1 MWQFL
6 LTAVVAGS
14 TCFAAK
20 RFFAQQTSQCSYG
33 EEVPT
38 VDDAHNS
45 SHRQLRMTKVELRSV
60 GEVRTVQCNGR
71 RKWLLDF
78 KKRRKTVN
86 NISAKTAFLSFKRR
100 KSINNNSPL
109 LSPKKQ
115 AASVL
120 FDSGVRFGIKCMM
133 VGRAEV
139 SELTKTMNTTAKI
152 VEELKSEITIKKSPQ
167 AHQVLDYVGN
177 IISGLECSNMSDED
191 EEIMLKKTNS
201 ELRETDSKFWCLPLI
216 DNGECE
222 SSALTE
228 DLDSQ
233 VLDMDQLEA
242 ELESELQKL
251 PGDSPDTIFH
261 EETRSKLYEIEQ
273 RENQIVELESE
284 LYLAR
289 SKLQEKEAEL
299 QALKNCVTLLIELP
313 LSTVSGTSHG
323 TKAHNGTTNW
333 GYNTLDSMSEQ
344 SVGDVKTL
352 IVCEP
357 SDSDLYEHTKY
368 IDKII

>member
-1 MWQFL
+1 
-6 LTAVVAGS
+6 
-14 TCFAAK
+14 
-20 RFFAQQTSQCSYG
+20 
-33 EEVPT
+33 
-38 VDDAHNS
+38 
-45 SHRQLRMTKVELRSV
+45 
-60 GEVRTVQCNGR
+60 
-71 RKWLLDF
+71 
-78 KKRRKTVN
+78 
-86 NISAKTAFLSFKRR
+86 
-100 KSINNNSPL
+100 
-109 LSPKKQ
+109 
-115 AASVL
+115 
-120 FDSGVRFGIKCMM
+120 M

-152 VEELKSEITIKKSPQ
+152 VEELKSEIIIKKSPLAQ
-167 AHQVLDYVGN
+167 QVFDYVDN
-177 IISGLECSNMSDED
+177 IIRGLECSNMSDKD

-201 ELRETDSKFWCLPLI
+201 ELGDTDSKFWCLPLI

-233 VLDMDQLEA
+233 VLDMGQLEA
-242 ELESELQKL
+242 ELEFELQNL
-251 PGDSPDTIFH
+251 PGDCPDTICH

-273 RENQIVELESE
+273 RENQIAELESE

-289 SKLQEKEAEL
+289 SKLQENEAEL

-313 LSTVSGTSHG
+313 LSTVTGTSHG

-357 SDSDLYEHTKY
+357 RDSDLYEHTKY

>member
-6 LTAVVAGS
+6 LTAGS

-20 RFFAQQTSQCSYG
+20 RFFAQQTSQRSYG
-33 EEVPT
+33 EQVPT

-45 SHRQLRMTKVELRSV
+45 SHRQLRMTKVELS
-60 GEVRTVQCNGR
+60 
-71 RKWLLDF
+71 
-78 KKRRKTVN
+78 
-86 NISAKTAFLSFKRR
+86 
-100 KSINNNSPL
+100 
-109 LSPKKQ
+109 
-115 AASVL
+115 
-120 FDSGVRFGIKCMM
+120 
-133 VGRAEV
+133 
-139 SELTKTMNTTAKI
+139 
-152 VEELKSEITIKKSPQ
+152 
-167 AHQVLDYVGN
+167 
-177 IISGLECSNMSDED
+177 
-191 EEIMLKKTNS
+191 
-201 ELRETDSKFWCLPLI
+201 
-216 DNGECE
+216 GECE

-228 DLDSQ
+228 DLDSL
-233 VLDMDQLEA
+233 VLDRDQLEA
-242 ELESELQKL
+242 ELEFELQKL
-251 PGDSPDTIFH
+251 PGDTPDTIFH
-261 EETRSKLYEIEQ
+261 EETRSKLYEVKVPNEGCSGADDSNFNSSQFHALSASQLNQKLCELQIEQ
-273 RENQIVELESE
+273 RENQIAELESE

-299 QALKNCVTLLIELP
+299 QALKNCVTLLIKLP

>member
-6 LTAVVAGS
+6 LTAGS

-33 EEVPT
+33 EQVPT
-38 VDDAHNS
+38 VDDAHKS
-45 SHRQLRMTKVELRSV
+45 SHRQIRMTKVELRSV
-60 GEVRTVQCNGR
+60 GEVRTVQCNRR
-71 RKWLLDF
+71 RKWHLDL

-100 KSINNNSPL
+100 KSINSNSPL
-109 LSPKKQ
+109 LSPTKQ

-120 FDSGVRFGIKCMM
+120 FDSGVRW
-133 VGRAEV
+133 
-139 SELTKTMNTTAKI
+139 L
-152 VEELKSEITIKKSPQ
+152 EELS
-167 AHQVLDYVGN
+167 
-177 IISGLECSNMSDED
+177 
-191 EEIMLKKTNS
+191 
-201 ELRETDSKFWCLPLI
+201 
-216 DNGECE
+216 GECE
-222 SSALTE
+222 SSALRE

-233 VLDMDQLEA
+233 VLDRDQVEA
-242 ELESELQKL
+242 ELEFELQKL
-251 PGDSPDTIFH
+251 PGDTPDTIFH
-261 EETRSKLYEIEQ
+261 EETRSKLYEVKVPNEGCSGADDSNFNSSQFHALSASQLNQKLCELQIEQ
-273 RENQIVELESE
+273 RENQIAELESE

-299 QALKNCVTLLIELP
+299 QALKNCVTLLIKLP

-323 TKAHNGTTNW
+323 TKARNGTTNW

-352 IVCEP
+352 IV
-357 SDSDLYEHTKY
+357 
-368 IDKII
+368 